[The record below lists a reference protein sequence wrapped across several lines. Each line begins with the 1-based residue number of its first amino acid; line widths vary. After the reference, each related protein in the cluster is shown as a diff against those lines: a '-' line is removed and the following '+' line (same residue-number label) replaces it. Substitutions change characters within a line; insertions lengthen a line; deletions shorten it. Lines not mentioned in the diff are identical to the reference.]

1 MLSIE
6 IQWTREIKIKEET
19 TSTKWV
25 EKRIAVSAMDF
36 SNFQKTD
43 NMKENLGKYIEYVLH
58 DKSNIF
64 SFRANV
70 YDCHISIS
78 EWNLVCAIAN
88 VQCAICKVHCT
99 MCNVHA
105 VYILSVGLILKR
117 NVCDC
122 AFHINEIPFWST

>member
-1 MLSIE
+1 
-6 IQWTREIKIKEET
+6 
-19 TSTKWV
+19 
-25 EKRIAVSAMDF
+25 MDF
-36 SNFQKTD
+36 SNFQKTN

-58 DKSNIF
+58 DKSDIF

-88 VQCAICKVHCT
+88 VQCAIC
-99 MCNVHA
+99 NVHA

-117 NVCDC
+117 NVCNC
-122 AFHINEIPFWST
+122 AFRINEIAI